1 MKRYILTLLFVLSA
15 FAAKAM
21 SYEEARRQAW
31 FLTDKMAYELNLT
44 PEQCDRAY
52 QINLDYLMNV
62 RTASD
67 CNGYYWQYRDA
78 DLRCV
83 LFDWQYN
90 LYRTLNYF
98 FRPVRW
104 HQSAWYFP
112 VFDHYRYGYYY
123 FERPMVCITYR
134 GGMWHRRGHDAP
146 SPYIGLRPHR
156 GSGMRDLYQNRNWFG
171 SNHGGNRLPNRPG
184 DRHPGHNDGFSF
196 KNGKPIDNHRPPMQ
210 NGRNDG
216 WRNDNRNNVPNPSRN
231 DRPWQN
237 ERPSKEQ
244 GSSSRPIFNDPYTN
258 YRQTGNSQPQTNRGG
273 AQGVGRV
280 TLPST
285 SRRNGNVMPAVQRSQ
300 NGSTNSSNSSL
311 KRGNTRTF
319 GGR

>member
-1 MKRYILTLLFVLSA
+1 MKRYILTLLLVLSA

-21 SYEEARRQAW
+21 SYEEARQQAW

-67 CNGYYWQYRDA
+67 CNGYYWQYRDT
-78 DLRCV
+78 DLRCI

-104 HQSAWYFP
+104 YQSAWYFP
-112 VFDHYRYGYYY
+112 VFDRYRYGYYY
-123 FERPMVCITYR
+123 FDRPMVYATYR
-134 GGMWHRRGHDAP
+134 GGMWHRRGHNAP
-146 SPYIGLRPHR
+146 SPYIGLRPNR
-156 GSGMRDLYQNRNWFG
+156 GSGMRDLYQNRNWYG
-171 SNHGGNRLPNRPG
+171 SNHGGNHMPGRPG
-184 DRHPGHNDGFSF
+184 NGRPGRNDGFPF
-196 KNGKPIDNHRPPMQ
+196 KNDRPNDNRRPPMG
-210 NGRNDG
+210 NNRNDG
-216 WRNDNRNNVPNPSRN
+216 WRNDSRPNVPNPPKTN
-231 DRPWQN
+231 RPNQG
-237 ERPSKEQ
+237 Q
-244 GSSSRPIFNDPYTN
+244 GSSSRPTFNDPYTN

-273 AQGVGRV
+273 ARGVGQV
-280 TLPST
+280 TSPSLPERS
-285 SRRNGNVMPAVQRSQ
+285 GNAMPAVQRSQ
-300 NGSTNSSNSSL
+300 TGSSNRSNPSL
-311 KRGNTRTF
+311 NRGGGRTF